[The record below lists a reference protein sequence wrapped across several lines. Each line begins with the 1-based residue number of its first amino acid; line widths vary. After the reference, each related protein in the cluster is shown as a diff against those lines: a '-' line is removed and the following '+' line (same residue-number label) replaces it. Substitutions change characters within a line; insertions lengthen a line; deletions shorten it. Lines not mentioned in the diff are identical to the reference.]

1 VRVFCAVLA
10 TVLLAGLTL
19 TAQSLA
25 DVARAEEARRKAVKT
40 ASKVY
45 TNENLAR
52 NGDGSQASAAAPAA
66 AAPAT
71 AAPGATPAAAA
82 PAAAAPG
89 AAPAAAATPA
99 GGAKPAD
106 AAKAESKPAQPNAGG
121 EPKKDEKYWNGR
133 ITAARDALS
142 HDKILAEAL
151 QSRINALTTDFANAS
166 DPAQRSVIEEN
177 RKTALSELD
186 RVTKDVDKQTKAI
199 TDIQEEARKASVPPG
214 WLR

>member
-1 VRVFCAVLA
+1 VRTFCAVLA

-45 TNENLAR
+45 TNENLGR

-66 AAPAT
+66 AAPAA
-71 AAPGATPAAAA
+71 AAPGAA
-82 PAAAAPG
+82 

-133 ITAARDALS
+133 ITSARDALS

-177 RKTALSELD
+177 RKTALAELD
-186 RVTKDVDKQTKAI
+186 RVTRDIDKQTKAI
-199 TDIQEEARKASVPPG
+199 ADIQEEARKASVPPG